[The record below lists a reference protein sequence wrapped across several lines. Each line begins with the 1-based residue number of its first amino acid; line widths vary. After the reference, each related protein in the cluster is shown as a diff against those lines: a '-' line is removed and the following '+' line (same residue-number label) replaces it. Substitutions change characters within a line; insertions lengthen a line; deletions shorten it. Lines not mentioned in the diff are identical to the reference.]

1 VPLRR
6 DTDRHQTV
14 GELLAVLV
22 NTKAR
27 GNLQQGV
34 TA

>member
-1 VPLRR
+1 LRR